1 VFAEISGVS
10 FWYHGLAYAIG
21 FILIFLWLMVRRTY
35 IGISPSRALDLSLI
49 IAILG
54 LLGGRTFE
62 VFIYERSIFSG
73 KYLEMASFWHG
84 GMAITG
90 VVAGLMA
97 GALVFSLLYRKKFL
111 AVADE
116 VVIPFC
122 LLLVLVRIANH
133 LSGETYGSITG
144 AWWGVKYPLADGFRH
159 PVALYEALKDLI
171 IFFILLFFAG
181 RAETGRGKTTG
192 QFFLWSGLG
201 SFIVDYFGI
210 SSGHIALHPGTRQF
224 FYVLVIVLGL
234 LIIVHTVKKA
244 TKKYSDLGTMQFAP
258 ISFRNRR
265 PATLGMIFLKIL
277 LFSVIL
283 VFCLTIPS
291 GVSQQSIK
299 DPASLSLHR
308 TL

>member
-1 VFAEISGVS
+1 
-10 FWYHGLAYAIG
+10 
-21 FILIFLWLMVRRTY
+21 M
-35 IGISPSRALDLSLI
+35 SPSRALDLSLI

-73 KYLEMASFWHG
+73 KYGEMASFWHG

-133 LSGETYGSITG
+133 LNGEMYGSITD

-171 IFFILLFFAG
+171 IFFILLFIAG
-181 RAETGRGKTTG
+181 QAKTGRGKATG

-201 SFIVDYFGI
+201 SLIIDYFGI
-210 SSGHIALHPGTRQF
+210 SSGTIAFNPMTRQF
-224 FYVLVIVLGL
+224 FYVLVMILGL
-234 LIIVHTVKKA
+234 LIIAHAVRKA
-244 TKKYSDLGTMQFAP
+244 TKKYSDLSTMKFAP

-265 PATLGMIFLKIL
+265 SAALGMVFLKVL

-283 VFCLTIPS
+283 MFCLTIPS

-299 DPASLSLHR
+299 DPASRSLHR
-308 TL
+308 AL